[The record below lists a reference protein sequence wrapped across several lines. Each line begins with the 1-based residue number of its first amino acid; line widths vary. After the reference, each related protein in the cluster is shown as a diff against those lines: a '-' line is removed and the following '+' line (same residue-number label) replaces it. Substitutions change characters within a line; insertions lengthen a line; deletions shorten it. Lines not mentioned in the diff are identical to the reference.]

1 MTYFLFFYY
10 LSLWFYCKNVP
21 DDFYRKLMK
30 MNVYGEI
37 QLNELTS
44 ALSMAD
50 YVTILFCLLEILGIS

>member
-1 MTYFLFFYY
+1 
-10 LSLWFYCKNVP
+10 
-21 DDFYRKLMK
+21 

-50 YVTILFCLLEILGIS
+50 YVTLLFGLLKILGIG